1 MLQCKSHN
9 KSDYDIYDQNRPAAI
24 EELNGFY
31 FKQVRK
37 KYVPDNVARMVL
49 HRLLLIMT
57 PLKCLR
63 ITNSMLSLLLH
74 HI

>member
-1 MLQCKSHN
+1 MT
-9 KSDYDIYDQNRPAAI
+9 YDQNRPAAI
-24 EELNGFY
+24 EQLNSFY

-49 HRLLLIMT
+49 YRLLLIVT

-63 ITNSMLSLLLH
+63 IKKSMLSPLLH
-74 HI
+74 HM